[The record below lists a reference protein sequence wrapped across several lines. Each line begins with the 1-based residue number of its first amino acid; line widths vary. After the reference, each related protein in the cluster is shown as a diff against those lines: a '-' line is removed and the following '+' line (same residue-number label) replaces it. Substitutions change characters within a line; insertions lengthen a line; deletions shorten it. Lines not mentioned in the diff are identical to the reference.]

1 LIVIRSARVVLPEG
15 VQPASIHIADGRIAR
30 ILPHAETADVRQ
42 IIDLENLVV
51 SPGIVDTHV
60 HVNEPGRTEWE
71 GFDTATRAAAA
82 GGVTTLVDMPLNSIP
97 PTTNVVGLGAKR
109 AAADQACFVDVGFW
123 GGVVPGNE
131 RHLEPL
137 VDAGVCGFK
146 CFLTPSGVAEFPEVD
161 EVDLREALPIL
172 AKRNVPLLVHA
183 ETPALLRRFVP
194 HPSHHADPS
203 DPTSQPYQ
211 SYRGYLDTRPP
222 ESEIDAIRMM
232 IRLAEEFAVLTHIVH
247 VSAGAAIDDLAQAQA
262 DGVPI
267 TAETCPHYL
276 TFAAEDIPDGAT
288 EFKCAPP
295 VREGANREVL
305 WNGLRKGVLGMIVTD
320 HSPSPPDLKTPGDFL
335 RAWGGIASL
344 ELSLAAV
351 WTGAAARG
359 FGPGDVA
366 RWMSTAPAALAGLTD
381 RKGAI
386 APGRDADL
394 VVWDPDAEF
403 VVDPCNL
410 QQRQKYT
417 PYAGRRLR
425 GIVRKT
431 FVRGTL
437 VWDGDRLQSSP
448 SGRLL

>member
-1 LIVIRSARVVLPEG
+1 
-15 VQPASIHIADGRIAR
+15 
-30 ILPHAETADVRQ
+30 
-42 IIDLENLVV
+42 
-51 SPGIVDTHV
+51 
-60 HVNEPGRTEWE
+60 
-71 GFDTATRAAAA
+71 
-82 GGVTTLVDMPLNSIP
+82 MPLNSIP
-97 PTTNVVGLGAKR
+97 PTTNVVGLRAKM
-109 AAADQACFVDVGFW
+109 AAADQGCFVDVGFW
-123 GGVVPGNE
+123 GGVVPGNA

-161 EVDLREALPIL
+161 EADLREVLPIL

-183 ETPALLRRFVP
+183 ETPALLRKFVP
-194 HPSHHADPS
+194 HPSYHADPS
-203 DPTSQPYQ
+203 DPACQPYK

-276 TFAAEDIPDGAT
+276 TFAAEEIPDGAT

-305 WNGLRKGVLGMIVTD
+305 WNGLRNGVLGMIVTD

-335 RAWGGIASL
+335 RAWGGIPSL

-351 WTGAAARG
+351 WTGASARG
-359 FGPGDVA
+359 FSPAHVA
-366 RWMSTAPAALAGLTD
+366 RWMSAAPAALAGLTD

-410 QQRQKYT
+410 QQRHKYT

-448 SGRLL
+448 PGRLL